1 MANHD
6 ILRLADDVNNM
17 KTMSLEGKLLVW
29 QRMAQEFTTGGVMQT
44 LAGRA
49 AQIAHGI
56 EELKRARQTG
66 KGIAPKR
73 RHGISKN
80 LE

>member
-1 MANHD
+1 
-6 ILRLADDVNNM
+6 
-17 KTMSLEGKLLVW
+17 
-29 QRMAQEFTTGGVMQT
+29 MQT

-56 EELKRARQTG
+56 EQLVLARQTG